1 MRRSVPFPSRP
12 PRPEPAPPPPP
23 SRWDVLGQRLRRGF
37 ARLRIPLLV
46 GAGMLMALAALFLF
60 DLSQPPP
67 QRLTQRDIDAA
78 VARAMASATPAP
90 SHASQAYQV
99 IRPSLVSIRTQTAE
113 PQGGDGVGIGS
124 GVVVNED
131 GSILTSNHVVDGASK
146 IQVIFADGTESEA
159 RVVATQPESDL
170 ALLRP
175 SVTPDDLVPAQL
187 AGSGGLNVGDE
198 VVAVGTPFGI
208 AGSLTSGVVSGL
220 GREYR
225 SSRNKELLKNLI
237 QFDAAVNPG
246 NSGGPLVNRDGEV
259 VGIVTGLLNPT
270 DQDVFIGIGFA
281 VPIETAAPSIGE
293 PPF

>member
-1 MRRSVPFPSRP
+1 MRRAS
-12 PRPEPAPPPPP
+12 
-23 SRWDVLGQRLRRGF
+23 

-46 GAGMLMALAALFLF
+46 GAGVLMALAALFLF
-60 DLSQPPP
+60 DLSQPAP

-78 VARAMASATPAP
+78 VTRAMASATPAP
-90 SHASQAYQV
+90 SHSSLAYQV
-99 IRPSLVSIRTQTAE
+99 IRPSLVAIRTQSAD
-113 PQGGDGVGIGS
+113 PRGGDGLGIGS

-131 GSILTSNHVVDGASK
+131 GSILTSHHVVEGASE

-208 AGSLTSGVVSGL
+208 AGSLTAGVVSGL

-225 SSRNKELLKNLI
+225 SSRNSEPLKNLI

-270 DQDVFIGIGFA
+270 DQNVFIGIGFA
-281 VPIETAAPSIGE
+281 VPIETAAQSIGE